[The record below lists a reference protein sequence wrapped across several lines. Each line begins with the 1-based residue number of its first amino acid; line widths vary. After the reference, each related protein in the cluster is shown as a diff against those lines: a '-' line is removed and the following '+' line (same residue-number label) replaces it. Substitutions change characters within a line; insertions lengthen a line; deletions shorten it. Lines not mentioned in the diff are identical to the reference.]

1 MALTETTEYDK
12 IEVVGIYKAV
22 QVRKANVIKKDD
34 AELTRSFERYVL
46 DSDADVSKEPAEVQ
60 AICNAVWT
68 DAIKDSWKKKQEADK
83 IGSEIIPNLLAEQGL
98 SSLKLADGS
107 SVDIRKSYNC
117 TIKKDQVESAFEWLR
132 NNGLGDLIKNEVAV
146 QFGKG
151 EDNKAEQL
159 LGLAVREGYEPSQK
173 QKVEP
178 MTLKALFRER
188 IEAGLDMPS
197 DFFHTFVKDQTKI
210 GRKS

>member
-1 MALTETTEYDK
+1 MEINDIDFEQDQQEI
-12 IEVVGIYKAV
+12 IEKTDISTLSRYCLMLQNLEDQMLNMEKDL
-22 QVRKANVIKKDD
+22 KK
-34 AELTRSFERYVL
+34 L
-46 DSDADVSKEPAEVQ
+46 KE
-60 AICNAVWT
+60 
-68 DAIKDSWKKKQEADK
+68 EADK

-107 SVDIRKSYNC
+107 SIDIRKSYNC
-117 TIKKDQVESAFEWLR
+117 TIKKDQVESAFKWLR

-188 IEAGLDMPS
+188 VEAGLDMPS
-197 DFFHTFVKDQTKI
+197 QFFNVFIKDQTKI
-210 GRKS
+210 GRK

>member
-1 MALTETTEYDK
+1 MEINDIDFEQDQQEI
-12 IEVVGIYKAV
+12 IEKTDISTLSRYCLMLQNLEDQMLNMEKDL
-22 QVRKANVIKKDD
+22 KK
-34 AELTRSFERYVL
+34 L
-46 DSDADVSKEPAEVQ
+46 KE
-60 AICNAVWT
+60 
-68 DAIKDSWKKKQEADK
+68 EADK

-107 SVDIRKSYNC
+107 SIDIRKSYNC

-197 DFFHTFVKDQTKI
+197 EFFHTFVKDQTKI
-210 GRKS
+210 GRK

>member
-1 MALTETTEYDK
+1 MNEINDIDFEEDQQQVLEKTDIKTLSHYCLMLQNYEDQLINMEKDMKK
-12 IEVVGIYKAV
+12 I
-22 QVRKANVIKKDD
+22 
-34 AELTRSFERYVL
+34 
-46 DSDADVSKEPAEVQ
+46 KEQ
-60 AICNAVWT
+60 
-68 DAIKDSWKKKQEADK
+68 ADK

-98 SSLKLADGS
+98 ASLKLADGS
-107 SVDIRKSYNC
+107 SVDIKKSYNC
-117 TIKKDQVESAFEWLR
+117 TIKKDQLESAFEWLR
-132 NNGLGDLIKNEVAV
+132 NNGLGDIIKNEVAV

-197 DFFHTFVKDQTKI
+197 EFYHTFVKDQTKI
-210 GRKS
+210 GRK

>member
-1 MALTETTEYDK
+1 MSEINFEEDQQEVLEKTDIKTLSHYCLMLQNYEDQLINMEKDMKK
-12 IEVVGIYKAV
+12 I
-22 QVRKANVIKKDD
+22 
-34 AELTRSFERYVL
+34 
-46 DSDADVSKEPAEVQ
+46 KEQ
-60 AICNAVWT
+60 
-68 DAIKDSWKKKQEADK
+68 ADK

-98 SSLKLADGS
+98 ASLKLADGS
-107 SVDIRKSYNC
+107 SVDIKKSYNC
-117 TIKKDQVESAFEWLR
+117 TIKKDKLESAFEWLR
-132 NNGLGDLIKNEVAV
+132 NNGLGDIIKNEVAV

-197 DFFHTFVKDQTKI
+197 DSFNLFVKDQTKI
-210 GRKS
+210 SRKS

>member
-1 MALTETTEYDK
+1 MS
-12 IEVVGIYKAV
+12 EVNNIDFEEDQQEIV
-22 QVRKANVIKKDD
+22 QKTNIQSLSRYCLMLQNLEDQMVNMEKDLKK
-34 AELTRSFERYVL
+34 L
-46 DSDADVSKEPAEVQ
+46 KE
-60 AICNAVWT
+60 
-68 DAIKDSWKKKQEADK
+68 EADK

-98 SSLKLADGS
+98 ASLKLADGS
-107 SVDIRKSYNC
+107 SVDIKKSYNC
-117 TIKKDQVESAFEWLR
+117 TIKKDQVESAFKWLR
-132 NNGLGDLIKNEVAV
+132 DNGLGDLIKNEVAV

>member
-1 MALTETTEYDK
+1 MSEINDIDFEQDQQEVLEKTDIKTLSHYCLMLQNYEDQLINMEKDMKK
-12 IEVVGIYKAV
+12 I
-22 QVRKANVIKKDD
+22 
-34 AELTRSFERYVL
+34 
-46 DSDADVSKEPAEVQ
+46 KEQ
-60 AICNAVWT
+60 
-68 DAIKDSWKKKQEADK
+68 ADK

-98 SSLKLADGS
+98 ASLKLADGS
-107 SVDIRKSYNC
+107 SVDIKKSYNC
-117 TIKKDQVESAFEWLR
+117 TIKKDQLESAFEWLR
-132 NNGLGDLIKNEVAV
+132 NNGLGDIIKNEVAV

-178 MTLKALFRER
+178 LTLKALFRER

-197 DFFHTFVKDQTKI
+197 EFFHTFVKDQTKI
-210 GRKS
+210 GRK

>member
-1 MALTETTEYDK
+1 MSEINDIDFEQDQQEVLEKTDIKTLSHYCLMLQNYEDQLINMEKDMKK
-12 IEVVGIYKAV
+12 I
-22 QVRKANVIKKDD
+22 
-34 AELTRSFERYVL
+34 
-46 DSDADVSKEPAEVQ
+46 KEQ
-60 AICNAVWT
+60 
-68 DAIKDSWKKKQEADK
+68 ADK

-98 SSLKLADGS
+98 ASLKLADGS
-107 SVDIRKSYNC
+107 SVDIKKSYNC
-117 TIKKDQVESAFEWLR
+117 TIKKDQLESAFEWLR

-159 LGLAVREGYEPSQK
+159 LGLAVQEGYEPSQK

-197 DFFHTFVKDQTKI
+197 QFFHTFVKDQTKI
-210 GRKS
+210 GRK

>member
-1 MALTETTEYDK
+1 MSEINDIDFEHDQQEVLEKTDIKTLSHYCLMLQNYEDQLINMEKDMKK
-12 IEVVGIYKAV
+12 I
-22 QVRKANVIKKDD
+22 
-34 AELTRSFERYVL
+34 
-46 DSDADVSKEPAEVQ
+46 KEQ
-60 AICNAVWT
+60 
-68 DAIKDSWKKKQEADK
+68 ADK

-98 SSLKLADGS
+98 ASLKLADGS
-107 SVDIRKSYNC
+107 SVDIKKSYNC
-117 TIKKDQVESAFEWLR
+117 TIKKDQLESAFEWLR
-132 NNGLGDLIKNEVAV
+132 NNGLGDIIKNEVAV

-197 DFFHTFVKDQTKI
+197 DLFNVFVKDQTKI
-210 GRKS
+210 GRK

>member
-1 MALTETTEYDK
+1 MSEINDIDFEQDQQ
-12 IEVVGIYKAV
+12 EVVEKTD
-22 QVRKANVIKKDD
+22 IKTLSHYCLMMQNYEDQLINMEKDMKKI
-34 AELTRSFERYVL
+34 
-46 DSDADVSKEPAEVQ
+46 KEQ
-60 AICNAVWT
+60 
-68 DAIKDSWKKKQEADK
+68 ADK

-98 SSLKLADGS
+98 ASLKLADGS
-107 SVDIRKSYNC
+107 SVDIKKSYNC
-117 TIKKDQVESAFEWLR
+117 TIKKDQLESAFEWLR
-132 NNGLGDLIKNEVAV
+132 NNGLGDIIKNEVAV

-197 DFFHTFVKDQTKI
+197 EFFHTFVKDQTKI

>member
-1 MALTETTEYDK
+1 MTDINFEEDQQDI
-12 IEVVGIYKAV
+12 IEKTDIKTLSHYCLML
-22 QVRKANVIKKDD
+22 QNFEDQISNMEEDIKKI
-34 AELTRSFERYVL
+34 
-46 DSDADVSKEPAEVQ
+46 KEQ
-60 AICNAVWT
+60 
-68 DAIKDSWKKKQEADK
+68 ADK
-83 IGSEIIPNLLAEQGL
+83 ISSEVIPNLLAEQGL

-117 TIKKDQVESAFEWLR
+117 TIKKDQMDLAYNWLR
-132 NNGLGDLIKNEVAV
+132 ENGLGDIIKNEVAV

-159 LGLAVREGYEPSQK
+159 LGLAVQEGFEPSQK

-197 DFFHTFVKDQTKI
+197 QFFHTFVKDQTKI
-210 GRKS
+210 GRK

>member
-1 MALTETTEYDK
+1 MEINDIDFEQDQQEI
-12 IEVVGIYKAV
+12 IEKTDISTLSRYCLMLQNLEDQMLNMEKDL
-22 QVRKANVIKKDD
+22 KK
-34 AELTRSFERYVL
+34 L
-46 DSDADVSKEPAEVQ
+46 KE
-60 AICNAVWT
+60 
-68 DAIKDSWKKKQEADK
+68 EADK

-107 SVDIRKSYNC
+107 SIDIRKSYNC
-117 TIKKDQVESAFEWLR
+117 TIKKDQVESAFKWLR
-132 NNGLGDLIKNEVAV
+132 DNGLGDIIKNEVAV

-178 MTLKALFRER
+178 MTLKALYRER

-197 DFFHTFVKDQTKI
+197 EFFNTFVKDQTKI
-210 GRKS
+210 GRK

>member
-1 MALTETTEYDK
+1 MIYIRKERLMSEINDIDFEEDQQEVLEKTDIKTLSHYCLMLQNYEDQLINMEKDMKK
-12 IEVVGIYKAV
+12 I
-22 QVRKANVIKKDD
+22 
-34 AELTRSFERYVL
+34 
-46 DSDADVSKEPAEVQ
+46 KEQ
-60 AICNAVWT
+60 
-68 DAIKDSWKKKQEADK
+68 ADK

-98 SSLKLADGS
+98 ASLKLADGS
-107 SVDIRKSYNC
+107 SVDIKKSYNC
-117 TIKKDQVESAFEWLR
+117 TIKKDQLESAFEWLR
-132 NNGLGDLIKNEVAV
+132 NNGLGDIIKNEVAV

-197 DFFHTFVKDQTKI
+197 DLFNTFVKDQTKI
-210 GRKS
+210 GRK

>member
-1 MALTETTEYDK
+1 MEINDIDFEQDQQEI
-12 IEVVGIYKAV
+12 IEKTDISTLSRYCLMLQNLEDQMLNMEKDL
-22 QVRKANVIKKDD
+22 KK
-34 AELTRSFERYVL
+34 L
-46 DSDADVSKEPAEVQ
+46 KE
-60 AICNAVWT
+60 
-68 DAIKDSWKKKQEADK
+68 EADK
-83 IGSEIIPNLLAEQGL
+83 IGSEIIPSLLAEQGL
-98 SSLKLADGS
+98 ASLKLADGS

-178 MTLKALFRER
+178 MTLKALYRER

-197 DFFHTFVKDQTKI
+197 EFLTLLLKI
-210 GRKS
+210 KQK